1 MFKKLLFISFIVF
14 IKSSFAQNKSFSI
27 HDDYYHLRDKRLTS
41 DQRTFLSVVDS
52 GNLLYF
58 NGKQPF
64 LLLKNFQT
72 AVSFDSVYK
81 YYTQE
86 EFLRQGG
93 FYKDGKI
100 KTIYGKPAA
109 RYSLFKP
116 ELDVH
121 LWVSEGVQEKNS
133 LCELLDYMGLLKN
146 IPKGQAIV
154 AVEYLG
160 EENDL
165 NEIKYYNDNRR
176 TNSYIR
182 ELLYANYRDTATEN
196 CYERSKTSQQLN
208 IDNINADTII
218 RFTFRTTRLTTYM
231 DADGDILDTRTS
243 TQYFNEKDDETLNI
257 SNITSK
263 DAADY
268 NAYYVNQHKR
278 IFIFGDVTDDKFVIK
293 KAESMHYNLCDESY
307 LLKSIGIDTLKDGS
321 IIHHYMRYDKNK
333 FGILQYSIDE
343 SPAYQKITNNAV
355 IKDLPNG
362 LMKDTYK
369 IYSTMD
375 KYSHILTS
383 IETGNFTF
391 KLEK

>member
-1 MFKKLLFISFIVF
+1 MLKKLLFISFIVF
-14 IKSSFAQNKSFSI
+14 IRFSFAQNKSFSI

-52 GNLLYF
+52 GTLLYF

-81 YYTQE
+81 YYSEQ
-86 EFLRQGG
+86 EFLKQGG
-93 FYKDGKI
+93 FFKDGKT

-121 LWVSEGVQEKNS
+121 LWVCEGVQEKS
-133 LCELLDYMGLLKN
+133 IFCELLDNMGLLKN

-165 NEIKYYNDNRR
+165 SEIKYYNDNRR
-176 TNSYIR
+176 KTSYLEGI
-182 ELLYANYRDTATEN
+182 LYANYRDTATEN
-196 CYERSKTSQQLN
+196 CYERSRTSEQLDIQN
-208 IDNINADTII
+208 LRDTVV
-218 RFTFRTTRLTTYM
+218 TFKFKSTYITSFF
-231 DADGDILDTRTS
+231 DADGDFRDAQTS
-243 TQYFNEKDDETLNI
+243 TQYFNEQDDEALNI
-257 SNITSK
+257 SKMTNQ
-263 DAADY
+263 DGVDY
-268 NAYYVNQHKR
+268 NAYYTRQFNGQY
-278 IFIFGDVTDDKFVIK
+278 IFGEVKGDRFIIK
-293 KAESMHYNLCDESY
+293 KAETMHYNLCDALY
-307 LLKSIGIDTLKDGS
+307 PLKPAGIDTLKDGS
-321 IIHHYMRYDKNK
+321 IIHHYLRFYKNK
-333 FGILQYSIDE
+333 FSILKYSYDI
-343 SPAYQKITNNAV
+343 SPAYRNVENNAI

-362 LMKDTYK
+362 IIREARR
-369 IYSTMD
+369 IYASMD
-375 KYSHILTS
+375 AYVNKLES
-383 IETGNFTF
+383 IETGKFTF

>member
-1 MFKKLLFISFIVF
+1 VFKKLLFISFIVF

-93 FYKDGKI
+93 FYEDGKT
-100 KTIYGKPAA
+100 KTIYGKAA
-109 RYSLFKP
+109 KRYSLFKP

-146 IPKGQAIV
+146 IPKGKAII

-176 TNSYIR
+176 TN
-182 ELLYANYRDTATEN
+182 
-196 CYERSKTSQQLN
+196 QLH
-208 IDNINADTII
+208 
-218 RFTFRTTRLTTYM
+218 
-231 DADGDILDTRTS
+231 
-243 TQYFNEKDDETLNI
+243 I
-257 SNITSK
+257 SGIT
-263 DAADY
+263 
-268 NAYYVNQHKR
+268 VCQ
-278 IFIFGDVTDDKFVIK
+278 
-293 KAESMHYNLCDESY
+293 L
-307 LLKSIGIDTLKDGS
+307 
-321 IIHHYMRYDKNK
+321 
-333 FGILQYSIDE
+333 
-343 SPAYQKITNNAV
+343 
-355 IKDLPNG
+355 
-362 LMKDTYK
+362 
-369 IYSTMD
+369 
-375 KYSHILTS
+375 
-383 IETGNFTF
+383 
-391 KLEK
+391 